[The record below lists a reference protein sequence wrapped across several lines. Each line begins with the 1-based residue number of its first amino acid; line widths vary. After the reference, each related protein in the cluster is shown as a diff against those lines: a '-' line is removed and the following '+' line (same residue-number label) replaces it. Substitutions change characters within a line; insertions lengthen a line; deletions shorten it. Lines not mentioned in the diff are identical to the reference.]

1 MKKGL
6 LNKIL
11 MSAAIFALGV
21 AAASTAGTSAPVNDA
36 DIAKKL
42 VHEIRMY
49 DRYTIWDNINVSVV
63 EGNVELNGQVVQPF
77 KKNDLGR
84 IAKSVPGVASVTNN
98 VVVLPL
104 SPMDDQLRF
113 RVARAVYSD
122 PALNRYAA
130 GALPSIHVIV
140 DGGKVT
146 LEGVVSTQMDKQ
158 IAGMRASTAGLSF
171 GPVVNNLR
179 VENPTPKKG

>member
-1 MKKGL
+1 MKGL
-6 LNKIL
+6 QQKLL
-11 MSAAIFALGV
+11 MTAAIFSLGIA
-21 AAASTAGTSAPVNDA
+21 AAASTGNSTPATDA
-36 DIAKKL
+36 DISKKL

-49 DRYTIWDNINVSVV
+49 DRYTIWDNINVQVR
-63 EGNVELNGQVVQPF
+63 EGNVQLNGQVVQPF

-84 IAKSVPGVASVTNN
+84 IAKAVPGVQSVTNN
-98 VVVLPL
+98 LEVLPL

-122 PALNRYAA
+122 PVLSRYGM

-140 DGGKVT
+140 DNGKVT
-146 LEGVVSTQMDKQ
+146 LEGIVANQTDKN
-158 IAGMRASTAGLSF
+158 IAGIRASGAGLSF

-179 VENPTPKKG
+179 VENPSPKKG